1 MSKGEEI
8 VEEIVKDRKAVR
20 RLAEA
25 IVSDADVRLAV
36 VNAILRDVAT
46 KEDVEKLRAETKAD
60 IDRLREGDRRE
71 VQGDRRE
78 VQGDRREVQGD
89 RREVRLHKGGAE
101 LARGQSLEARGTGG
115 THGGH
120 ERGRP
125 RGGNRHSAEAY
136 LLKRG
141 SRLSEWG
148 NVDRVVNSVSSSLG
162 EAQPGERAP
171 P

>member
-60 IDRLREGDRRE
+60 IDRLREEIDARFKEIDARFKE
-71 VQGDRRE
+71 IDARF
-78 VQGDRREVQGD
+78 DSI
-89 RREVRLHKGGAE
+89 KGE
-101 LARGQSLEARGTGG
+101 L
-115 THGGH
+115 
-120 ERGRP
+120 
-125 RGGNRHSAEAY
+125 
-136 LLKRG
+136 
-141 SRLSEWG
+141 
-148 NVDRVVNSVSSSLG
+148 SSLG
-162 EAQPGERAP
+162 ARVSKLEGQVGLMVGMNVAVLVAVIGILLRLIF
-171 P
+171 

>member
-60 IDRLREGDRRE
+60 IDRLREEIDARFKEIDARFKEIDARFKEIDARFDSIRG
-71 VQGDRRE
+71 
-78 VQGDRREVQGD
+78 
-89 RREVRLHKGGAE
+89 E
-101 LARGQSLEARGTGG
+101 L
-115 THGGH
+115 
-120 ERGRP
+120 
-125 RGGNRHSAEAY
+125 
-136 LLKRG
+136 
-141 SRLSEWG
+141 
-148 NVDRVVNSVSSSLG
+148 SSLG
-162 EAQPGERAP
+162 ARVSKLEGQVGLMVGMNVAVLVAVIGILLRLIF
-171 P
+171 

>member
-60 IDRLREGDRRE
+60 IDRLREEIDARFKEIDARFKEIDARFDSIRG
-71 VQGDRRE
+71 
-78 VQGDRREVQGD
+78 
-89 RREVRLHKGGAE
+89 E
-101 LARGQSLEARGTGG
+101 L
-115 THGGH
+115 
-120 ERGRP
+120 
-125 RGGNRHSAEAY
+125 
-136 LLKRG
+136 
-141 SRLSEWG
+141 
-148 NVDRVVNSVSSSLG
+148 SSLG
-162 EAQPGERAP
+162 ARVSKLEGQVGLMVGMNVAVLVAVIGILLRLIF
-171 P
+171 

>member
-60 IDRLREGDRRE
+60 IDRLREEIDARFKEIDARFDSIRG
-71 VQGDRRE
+71 
-78 VQGDRREVQGD
+78 
-89 RREVRLHKGGAE
+89 E
-101 LARGQSLEARGTGG
+101 L
-115 THGGH
+115 
-120 ERGRP
+120 
-125 RGGNRHSAEAY
+125 
-136 LLKRG
+136 
-141 SRLSEWG
+141 
-148 NVDRVVNSVSSSLG
+148 SSLG
-162 EAQPGERAP
+162 ARVSKLEGQVGLMVGMNVAVLVAVIGILLRLIF
-171 P
+171 